1 MFTKGDI
8 KLDSNQKFKIE
19 VSYFKMDAVKFEQA
33 VGCCV
38 TISEPLY
45 KSLVRQKRFDQVEQA
60 CQVDSLSFMMQMI
73 KSQDKIY
80 GVAERSP
87 AYLLYQLLLRFKLCH
102 MTKLISPDTFN
113 FVIQRLLNKETKAG
127 EYLAEYAAKPLI
139 ALLPDTYKLKDI
151 MEFIKLG
158 SRLRQQSG
166 SELAVQKLK
175 LTSQVI

>member
-1 MFTKGDI
+1 
-8 KLDSNQKFKIE
+8 
-19 VSYFKMDAVKFEQA
+19 
-33 VGCCV
+33 
-38 TISEPLY
+38 
-45 KSLVRQKRFDQVEQA
+45 
-60 CQVDSLSFMMQMI
+60 MI